1 MISAP
6 EELDAAAIL
15 AVAEG
20 KRVELAPELLASV
33 AANRV
38 LVLDALTA
46 AARPVYG
53 VNTGMGRMVDVVL
66 SAEEQATHQSRL
78 LIGRAVGGPPWL
90 PERDVRAV
98 FAVRLRGMLLPSTGA
113 SAEAVSFLVDRLGDG
128 FVPAVPREGI
138 GCAGEI
144 IPLSHA
150 FQTFLGIGRMLDGQ
164 SAAEALEVRGAEPY
178 VPGPKEGLTFIQG
191 APIATAHAILRGA
204 EANQVVDLVAAAQF
218 PGRPGAVQP
227 PVSVRVG
234 ARATAHARRVLAEL
248 ADEVERAFAVTDSP
262 AFLDGE
268 FFSTDAF
275 HAADLGLRMDA
286 VSAAL
291 AHLGEISVQ
300 RLHRLLDERFSGLNP
315 QLAVVPGPQTG
326 LTPLHKRAVGELHAL
341 RRLATPATLGS
352 IDTSNGQED
361 VQAFACAAGE
371 QLREAVERLL
381 TITVCEHIGLAQAA
395 FLRGEPTA
403 LIEPLTEDRPL
414 GPEIER
420 LVRRWSPWRDW
431 ADRSFA

>member
-6 EELDAAAIL
+6 EDLDAATIV

-33 AANRV
+33 AANRAV
-38 LVLDALTA
+38 VLDALTA

-66 SAEEQATHQSRL
+66 SAEEQSGHQRRL

-90 PERDVRAV
+90 PERDVRAL

-138 GCAGEI
+138 GSAGEI
-144 IPLSHA
+144 LPLSHA
-150 FQTFLGIGRMLDGQ
+150 FQTFAGIGWMLDGQ
-164 SAAEALEVRGAEPY
+164 AAADALADRGVAPY
-178 VPGPKEGLTFIQG
+178 LPGPKEGLTFIQG

-204 EANQVVDLVAAAQF
+204 EANQVVDRFAAAEF
-218 PGRPGAVQP
+218 PVRPGTVQP

-248 ADEVERAFAVTDSP
+248 AEEVERALVVTDSP
-262 AFLDGE
+262 AHLDGE
-268 FFSTDAF
+268 FVSTDVF
-275 HAADLGLRMDA
+275 HGSDLGLRMDA

-291 AHLGEISVQ
+291 AHLGEIGVQ

-315 QLAVVPGPQTG
+315 QLAVTPGPQTG

-381 TITVCEHIGLAQAA
+381 VITACEHIGLAQAA
-395 FLRGEPTA
+395 FLRGEPNG

-414 GPEIER
+414 GPELEA
-420 LVRRWSPWRDW
+420 LVRKWSPWRDS
-431 ADRSFA
+431 AARSR